1 MVEINQPTTP
11 PTTPEYDYQTQ
22 KATIPLEQALFFC
35 TNLAEGA
42 YLPAQYTT
50 DEDRHLLPQGWA
62 QLVFEGRKMQH
73 AWIKQGQTGNQIFDM
88 QFMTP
93 NGDWEDFTQYV
104 ADTDTLK
111 DSLISFVGTDAGG
124 AYIRSDVGFNV
135 TQATM
140 GQLGWKPE
148 PVIAQ
153 TPGHY
158 KSAHFVIEDPDRTK
172 AITTLDFDLEII
184 GSSED
189 LPVLPQY
196 QFYISEF
203 QRSLYAVKYL
213 MDAGQDQLAYQAA
226 MYTAIV
232 KRKIDLL
239 QEQMADAKKQ
249 LDDTIADGKTKIDTL
264 VKDETKRVDDLID
277 ATDAKTK
284 ATEDS
289 LSQLQV
295 DITGKKLVTQDN
307 VGAVIES
314 LVDSGSLTIGTSD
327 TDLETQLQRIDNEIE
342 GANQ

>member
-22 KATIPLEQALFFC
+22 KATVPLEQTLFFC

-42 YLPAQYTT
+42 YLPSQYTT
-50 DEDRHLLPQGWA
+50 DEDRHLIPQGWY

-158 KSAHFVIEDPDRTK
+158 KSAHFVIETPDRTK

-184 GSSED
+184 GSTED
-189 LPVLPQY
+189 LPVSPQY

-213 MDAGQDQLAYQAA
+213 MDAGQDQLAYQTAI
-226 MYTAIV
+226 YTAIV

-239 QEQMADAKKQ
+239 QEQMAVAKKQ
-249 LDDTIADGKTKIDTL
+249 IDGTVADGKTQIDNL
-264 VKDETKRVDDLID
+264 IKDETKRVDDLID
-277 ATDAKTK
+277 ETNSKTGVMQSGL
-284 ATEDS
+284 D
-289 LSQLQV
+289 QLQK
-295 DITGKKLVTQDN
+295 DITGKTLLTQDN
-307 VGAVIES
+307 AGPFIQS
-314 LVDSGSLTIGTSD
+314 LVESGNLTIGISD
-327 TDLETQLQRIDNEIE
+327 TDLESQLQRIDNEIE